1 MRIYEMILY
10 SMNSMR
16 QRNVRSWLTV
26 LGIIVGITSVIVLV
40 GLVHGL
46 KDDLKRQLESF
57 GPRTIIVFPVNIE
70 QTGFAGSSSFS
81 PTSGKLY
88 EKDYEQL
95 RKVQEIEVIS
105 KVIIGRTTL
114 VYKNTSVD
122 ASVYA
127 VEADAFKKTVSTIE
141 VEEGRFLFSSDQNA
155 VVVGNDFAKDTFDKK
170 LELGSHLI
178 IGDNTYRLVGVLK
191 KTGNTV
197 AQVDNVVYLP
207 FDKGRVLFN
216 DSMVENEI
224 SAIRIQIKD
233 GADMDETSEQIES
246 IMLSSHRTT
255 EDKKDFSLIT
265 PKFISQQVDNITSAL
280 TLFFGAVAGVSLIVG
295 AIGIANTMF
304 MSVMERKREIGIL
317 KSLGAGENKIMQ
329 LFLVESSLIG
339 VAGGAIGLFL
349 GVTIIQLIRLIA
361 NLPAVVYP
369 EIAISAVL
377 FSGFIGIIAG
387 TVPAHRAAKLEPVE
401 ALRG

>member
-1 MRIYEMILY
+1 MILY
-10 SMNSMR
+10 AMNALR